1 MTSLRIRIRFIQACS
16 ILWMLCAAAAMP
28 ARQVGAA
35 TTTAAATTA
44 PDVCGYPDGSNL
56 PRSAA
61 IFNESAVLRAFSP
74 VSTTTTA
81 RGQGLTIK
89 MWYNDEHAL
98 TLGVR
103 RVVVKSSSGTTTTN
117 YPFTAT
123 PSSPATVVSPQV
135 GATAASGDQTGN
147 DVAVGGGRPMW
158 PVLFITDLTL
168 NGTSSR
174 AGDWQ
179 QGGIGVAP
187 QKVSGIWKGAVRTV
201 DKTVSP
207 AKVTITP
214 DADPAKNGWA
224 GIPDAPPSGCASL
237 KHEGYG

>member
-16 ILWMLCAAAAMP
+16 ILCMLCASAAMP

-103 RVVVKSSSGTTTTN
+103 RVVVKSSSGTTTTD
-117 YPFTAT
+117 YPITPLNADPVTHASGAT
-123 PSSPATVVSPQV
+123 NPQV
-135 GATAASGDQTGN
+135 GTTFLGSGLFFPNTGGHHPQGFPN
-147 DVAVGGGRPMW
+147 CQAGTRAPTRN
-158 PVLFITDLTL
+158 PTHLF
-168 NGTSSR
+168 
-174 AGDWQ
+174 
-179 QGGIGVAP
+179 P
-187 QKVSGIWKGAVRTV
+187 
-201 DKTVSP
+201 
-207 AKVTITP
+207 
-214 DADPAKNGWA
+214 
-224 GIPDAPPSGCASL
+224 
-237 KHEGYG
+237 